1 MSWKEKFRKIM
12 AVMGWSVIGA
22 GMLVLLVAAIR
33 KRNSRTC
40 KGYRIE
46 IISASG
52 KQFIER
58 KEVLH
63 LIMDSNFQHIEG
75 RPMHDF
81 NLLQMEERLGKD
93 PWVKKSLVFFDNND
107 LLRVSVTEREPVAR
121 IITVGG
127 NSFYID
133 SSGFQ
138 LPLNGRQIILL
149 PVFTGYPY
157 EKIRDTGVYRPLLN
171 TLKQMSGFIRSDSF
185 WSAQISQVEI
195 LSGGNLR
202 LIPEVGNHVIEFGDG
217 SRIEGKFHKLF
228 IFYKEVLSQVGI
240 DKYASLNVSFE
251 GQVVGTRR
259 SGFVKRTDSIQ
270 AVKNITQLIQAAQ
283 HWQSDTARF
292 EHVKPLENSQPE
304 KEFQSGDLVDSTVR
318 KSKQHNAGA
327 RN

>member
-1 MSWKEKFRKIM
+1 MSWKVKIRKLM
-12 AVMGWSVIGA
+12 AVMGWTVIGA
-22 GMLVLLVAAIR
+22 GMLMLLAAAIR

-46 IISASG
+46 IISPSG

-58 KEVLH
+58 QEVLH
-63 LIMDSNFQHIEG
+63 LIMDSNFEHIEG
-75 RPMHDF
+75 RPIHEF
-81 NLLQMEERLGKD
+81 NLLQMEERLEKD
-93 PWVKKSLVFFDNND
+93 PWVHKSLLFFDNND

-138 LPLNGRQIILL
+138 LPLNRRQISLL

-157 EKIRDTGVYRPLLN
+157 ERIRDTGLYRPLLN
-171 TLKQMSGFIRSDSF
+171 ALKEMSGFIRSDSF
-185 WSAQISQVEI
+185 WSAQVSQVEI
-195 LSGGNLR
+195 LPGGNFK

-217 SRIEGKFHKLF
+217 SRIVEKFHKLF
-228 IFYKEVLSQVGI
+228 IFYKEVLSQVGM

-259 SGFVKRTDSIQ
+259 SGFVKKADSIQ

-292 EHVKPLENSQPE
+292 EHIKPLENSEPA
-304 KEFQSGDLVDSTVR
+304 KEFQTGDLLDSTVR
-318 KSKQHNAGA
+318 KIK
-327 RN
+327 R